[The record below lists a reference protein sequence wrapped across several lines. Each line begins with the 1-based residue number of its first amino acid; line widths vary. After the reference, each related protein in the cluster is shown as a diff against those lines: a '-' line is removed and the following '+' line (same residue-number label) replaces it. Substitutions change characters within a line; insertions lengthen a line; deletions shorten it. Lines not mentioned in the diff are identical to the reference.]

1 MRTAAAIDW
10 LRLQQPRR
18 RMASTRQHP
27 PAGPNRSARCGAR
40 PARGTWR
47 GCAAALRTCF
57 VRGGRCRVTAGAAVA
72 VCGGCTTPPRCRP
85 PAARSAGSIATSTIG
100 LPDGRQDKTS
110 IWISTCV
117 HDWRALGAG
126 VHELEGRE
134 ETPEGCAPLP
144 VGAGGLL
151 SVGRRPSLR
160 RRGHH
165 LNTARAG

>member
-40 PARGTWR
+40 PARETWR

-110 IWISTCV
+110 IWISSPHVSTIGGPWARASTSSRAARGLPRDARRYPSGQAVC
-117 HDWRALGAG
+117 RALGAG
-126 VHELEGRE
+126 Q
-134 ETPEGCAPLP
+134 AY
-144 VGAGGLL
+144 GA
-151 SVGRRPSLR
+151 VA
-160 RRGHH
+160 
-165 LNTARAG
+165 TI